1 MSLTIGNT
9 GRVKDFTHRVFVSK
23 PIEMFSSTW
32 IEEYALMLQ
41 NEYGRNNQQS
51 FSYANKENL

>member
-1 MSLTIGNT
+1 MSLTKGNT
-9 GRVKDFTHRVFVSK
+9 GRVKDFTHRAFVSK

-41 NEYGRNNQQS
+41 NE
-51 FSYANKENL
+51 